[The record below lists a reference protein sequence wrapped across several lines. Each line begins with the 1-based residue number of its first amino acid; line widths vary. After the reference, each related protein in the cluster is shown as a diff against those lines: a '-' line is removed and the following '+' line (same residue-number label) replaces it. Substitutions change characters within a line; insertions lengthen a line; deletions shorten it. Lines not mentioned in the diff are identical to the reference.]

1 MFKTAAEAITALVA
15 TVGLIYVLGGV
26 ALALRLGF
34 VGIPWQTTVAQL
46 PREYVETVGLS
57 EIVAPGLIA
66 GMTVVALLIVLSPIR
81 ALEHDALSRK
91 NNKWV
96 VGLTLGTSIVIV
108 APAFA
113 LAVDSYGWEDKL
125 WAFVPGVLLAIVS
138 GAVTGNEFCLE
149 EAP

>member
-1 MFKTAAEAITALVA
+1 LFKTAAEAITALVA
-15 TVGLIYVLGGV
+15 TVGLIYVLRGV

-34 VGIPWQTTVAQL
+34 VGIPWANHGCATAQGVRRHSGSFGDCRSWL
-46 PREYVETVGLS
+46 DRRNA
-57 EIVAPGLIA
+57 IW
-66 GMTVVALLIVLSPIR
+66 

-96 VGLTLGTSIVIV
+96 LGLTLGTSIVIV

>member
-1 MFKTAAEAITALVA
+1 
-15 TVGLIYVLGGV
+15 
-26 ALALRLGF
+26 
-34 VGIPWQTTVAQL
+34 
-46 PREYVETVGLS
+46 
-57 EIVAPGLIA
+57 
-66 GMTVVALLIVLSPIR
+66 
-81 ALEHDALSRK
+81 
-91 NNKWV
+91 
-96 VGLTLGTSIVIV
+96 VIV